1 MPKKLIQ
8 GVLQFQSEAFPPLR
22 ELFERLVEEAKP
34 ETLFITCAD
43 SRVDPTLLTQS
54 LPGDMFVLRN
64 AGNIIPPREAANI
77 SEAAT
82 VELAVSIMNVRRIV
96 ICGHS
101 HCAAMGMLLRPDAL
115 AAAPAMSAWLDHAE
129 TTRRIV
135 RKYHSHLHGE
145 ELVRATVEENVVVQL
160 GNLRS
165 LPSVASH
172 LMKGNLELHGW
183 VYEFETGE
191 VFAYDASRRKF
202 APLAEQLLTDS
213 YESAAPHASSVILR
227 PR

>member
-1 MPKKLIQ
+1 VPKKLIQ

-22 ELFERLVEEAKP
+22 DLFERLVEEAKP

-101 HCAAMGMLLRPDAL
+101 YCAAMRMLLKPDAL
-115 AAAPAMSAWLDHAE
+115 AATPALSSWLDHAE

-135 RKYHSHLHGE
+135 RKYHSHLHGDD
-145 ELVRATVEENVVVQL
+145 LVRATVEENVVVQL

-165 LPSVASH
+165 LPAVASR
-172 LMKGNLELHGW
+172 LVKGDLQLHGW

-191 VFAYDASRRKF
+191 VFAYDAGRRKF
-202 APLAEQLLTDS
+202 LPLAEQLLSGD
-213 YESAAPHASSVILR
+213 YESAAALASSVILR